1 MTREEF
7 KSHDW
12 KIGEI
17 LYIVGYRRCYH
28 FSIPTRVIRA
38 KLVKNEDGWRFM
50 EACNKKYH
58 EMMPFYGFKTY
69 DRAFCEVFFNKD
81 DAQKRLE
88 EKIGDFKKNHLVN
101 FRDFLVSKLYELDKE
116 KNRILNRFKLEIF
129 Y

>member
-1 MTREEF
+1 MTRNEF

-17 LYIVGYRRCYH
+17 LYIVGYRRCYY

-38 KLVKNEDGWRFM
+38 RIVKSQNNWQFM

-69 DRAFCEVFFNKD
+69 DRAFSEVFFNKK
-81 DAQKRLE
+81 DAQERLE
-88 EKIGDFKKNHLVN
+88 EKIKAFKELHLSN
-101 FRDFLVSKLYELDKE
+101 FRDFLISKLNDLDRE